1 MIDIQQVKTGVH
13 CGIRGSPALEGC
25 LHSYHIWNL
34 DWSSINFFL
43 LLCLRYIQRVSC
55 PIAWEMRFDGCHF

>member
-34 DWSSINFFL
+34 DWSSINFSYYYVYGIYKGL
-43 LLCLRYIQRVSC
+43 VVQ
-55 PIAWEMRFDGCHF
+55 

>member
-25 LHSYHIWNL
+25 LHSYDIWNL
-34 DWSSINFFL
+34 DWSSINFSYYYVYGIYKGL
-43 LLCLRYIQRVSC
+43 VVQWL
-55 PIAWEMRFDGCHF
+55 GK